1 MSVSFPEMK
10 KDVLSPAQIL
20 LVDDN
25 SHGLTARRMI
35 LVDHGYGVETAQSGE
50 EAWDIF
56 QKTHFDIVVTDL
68 RMSGIDGVELIRRI
82 RAGNAPARTILLSGF
97 IGCLG
102 LTEASTGAD
111 ELVCKSNK
119 EVPELLRA
127 IKKLATRPRRRTAGS
142 QGATTKNGAD
152 SGAIGAG

>member
-1 MSVSFPEMK
+1 MK
-10 KDVLSPAQIL
+10 KYEIPAVRIL

-25 SHGLTARRMI
+25 CHGLTARKII
-35 LVDHGYGVETAQSGE
+35 LMDHGYGVETALSGE

-56 QKTHFDIVVTDL
+56 QRKHFDIVVTDL

-82 RAGNAPARTILLSGF
+82 RASDAPARTILLSGF
-97 IGCLG
+97 IGFLG
-102 LTEASTGAD
+102 LTAQSTGAD

-127 IKKLATRPRRRTAGS
+127 IKKLAVRPRRRGARS
-142 QGATTKNGAD
+142 QGGPDGPAAWRAN
-152 SGAIGAG
+152 

>member
-1 MSVSFPEMK
+1 MK
-10 KDVLSPAQIL
+10 KDEVPTAKIL

-25 SHGLTARRMI
+25 SHGLTARKMI
-35 LVDHGYGVETAQSGE
+35 LSDHGYVVETASSGE

-56 QKTHFDIVVTDL
+56 QNGEFDIVVTDL

-82 RAGNAPARTILLSGF
+82 RAIDSPARTILLSGF

-102 LTEASTGAD
+102 MTEQSTGAD
-111 ELVCKSNK
+111 ELICKSNK

-127 IKKLATRPRRRTAGS
+127 VKKLAVRPRRRGARSQPPSDGS
-142 QGATTKNGAD
+142 KAMRAKTK
-152 SGAIGAG
+152 